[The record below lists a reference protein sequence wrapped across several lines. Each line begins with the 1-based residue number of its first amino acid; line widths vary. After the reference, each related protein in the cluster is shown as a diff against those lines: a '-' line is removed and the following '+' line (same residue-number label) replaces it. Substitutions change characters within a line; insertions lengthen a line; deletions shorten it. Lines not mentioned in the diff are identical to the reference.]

1 MSKLLKYV
9 FLWLILTIL
18 SILSIVG
25 IFLVFF
31 WVITGEIP
39 NIFSSEVAVRAF
51 LLLFIAAS
59 ILWGVL
65 LTVKYKGLWERYE
78 RV

>member
-51 LLLFIAAS
+51 LLLFIATS